1 MSKTEIKTKVL
12 IGNSFPFSLVRS
24 ACLAVEPQPIAAL
37 KTVLV
42 GADVASFW
50 GHENTRAAAEAVLGV
65 SLAPPTERPAVT
77 LSAEGLPMLD
87 GETFD
92 TCWLLSPDY
101 LEGFRPAIGVEV
113 VPEQI
118 EGWHVLKLTWQC
130 KRERKTDGRR

>member
-42 GADVASFW
+42 GADVAS
-50 GHENTRAAAEAVLGV
+50 
-65 SLAPPTERPAVT
+65 
-77 LSAEGLPMLD
+77 
-87 GETFD
+87 
-92 TCWLLSPDY
+92 CWLLSPDY